1 MNKAIIRLE
10 KLIPGGLNIELENYK
25 TGNTV
30 RAYTWKYDQDIIRVS
45 IDLAISVFSV
55 PGTTKLYEQAYFKIH
70 KDDEEDVLKL
80 ATELGYYYDN
90 NVDGKSAPHKYD
102 KKEIVDI
109 LKKGRIQKIE

>member
-80 ATELGYYYDN
+80 ATDLQIKMLLQQDWYN
-90 NVDGKSAPHKYD
+90 HVQLNCKMN
-102 KKEIVDI
+102 
-109 LKKGRIQKIE
+109 